1 VLVSTLPMLQAVLI
15 TPILAIV
22 RNSYGE
28 QPSATFLLRVIVAA
42 PALTIVI
49 LLPFIGRLADRFQRR
64 HILIW
69 SHPLCILRC
78 GHLCLASA

>member
-1 VLVSTLPMLQAVLI
+1 MLVSTLPMLQAVSI

-42 PALTIVI
+42 PALTSYRRKLVTAG
-49 LLPFIGRLADRFQRR
+49 IGKAAYRGGA
-64 HILIW
+64 
-69 SHPLCILRC
+69 
-78 GHLCLASA
+78 